1 MPHTPL
7 ADAAYRRVVEQSR
20 RSNGQFGAHA
30 HSAPELTVTE
40 PTPNQKRLNDLLAVR
55 AGLDAQLSA
64 VQAQI
69 AEQRV
74 SQLWADAPVTADTL
88 RFVTTKDSDG
98 VVFAAEYTGT
108 LRGGNYMPDGAEG
121 AHKEASV
128 DLGGRVSDADFRSDG
143 LYAHLDVSKEGTRA
157 RIAALEDEWRTNS
170 RGRSSR
176 EIGEDIDIATTRY
189 LAQVAR
195 EQGFTAIELD
205 WDQEGREGL
214 TAVAIHTTAGR
225 RNRAGSGVLDD
236 HEVLWAA
243 ARYANPTQ
251 QMERNETGAPFT
263 LRFDQH

>member
-1 MPHTPL
+1 MSHTPL

-20 RSNGQFGAHA
+20 RLNGQFGVQE
-30 HSAPELTVTE
+30 HSAPDVTE

-55 AGLDAQLSA
+55 AGLDAQLEA
-64 VQAQI
+64 VEAQI

-74 SQLWADAPVTADTL
+74 SQLWADAPVAADAL
-88 RFVTTKDSDG
+88 RFVVTKDSDG

-108 LRGGNYMPDGAEG
+108 LRGGVYMPDDAE
-121 AHKEASV
+121 ASHKEASA
-128 DLGGRVSDADFRSDG
+128 DLGGRVAEGDFQLDG

-157 RIAALEDEWRTNS
+157 RITALEEEWRTNT

-176 EIGEDIDIATTRY
+176 EIGEDLDTATTRY

-195 EQGFTAIELD
+195 EQGFAAIELD
-205 WDQEGREGL
+205 WGQEGREGL
-214 TAVAIHTTAGR
+214 EAVAIHTTAGR

-243 ARYANPTQ
+243 ARYTNPTQ
-251 QMERNETGAPFT
+251 QMERNDTGAPFT
-263 LRFDQH
+263 LRFTQP